1 MELFI
6 LGKSNRCRNVKN
18 QVFVHIDLTFD
29 DDVINIVSLH
39 HSLRIEIGHIRK
51 CFEPPTTL
59 IPVVPE
65 APCSMLQPPPTD
77 HKSQLHIVEYPL
89 SWNVILN
96 VWLLLLFST
105 FPPEKPTKER
115 ERTLPNSLSF
125 SYSLLSFL
133 FNCLLLLFFS
143 LLELN
148 LNWAKSLL
156 ETLSLFGA
164 HSE

>member
-6 LGKSNRCRNVKN
+6 LGKSNWCRNVKN

-39 HSLRIEIGHIRK
+39 HRLRIEIGHIRK
-51 CFEPPTTL
+51 CFEPPTPPSFPSSL
-59 IPVVPE
+59 KPP
-65 APCSMLQPPPTD
+65 APCYNPPPPHTD

-143 LLELN
+143 LLLSSF
-148 LNWAKSLL
+148 LFLQSYISL
-156 ETLSLFGA
+156 
-164 HSE
+164 